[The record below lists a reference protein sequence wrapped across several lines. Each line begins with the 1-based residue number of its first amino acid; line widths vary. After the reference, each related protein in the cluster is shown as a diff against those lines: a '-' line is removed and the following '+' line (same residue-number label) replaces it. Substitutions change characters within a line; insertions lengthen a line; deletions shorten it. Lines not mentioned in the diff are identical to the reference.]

1 MTRLT
6 EIYNRLDVI
15 DELIELQKPYFFH
28 GQIIID
34 QVTELIGYVEH
45 LTAVIWER
53 QRRHRLTDFEVRYI
67 LPALDEI
74 YILMG
79 ERLSKGKNPVIG

>member
-15 DELIELQKPYFFH
+15 DDLIELQKQYFFH

-34 QVTELIGYVEH
+34 QVTELIGYVES
-45 LTAVIWER
+45 EN
-53 QRRHRLTDFEVRYI
+53 
-67 LPALDEI
+67 
-74 YILMG
+74 
-79 ERLSKGKNPVIG
+79 GKE